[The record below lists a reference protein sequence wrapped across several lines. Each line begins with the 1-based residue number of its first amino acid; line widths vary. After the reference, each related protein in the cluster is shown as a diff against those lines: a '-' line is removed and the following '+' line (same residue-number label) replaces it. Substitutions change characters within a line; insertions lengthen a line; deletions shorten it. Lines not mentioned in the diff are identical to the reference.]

1 MSESSANGTPIKS
14 QPLSELE
21 SLFNDH
27 DLDCVVILG
36 AHILFPANATL
47 EKLTAVRDFFA
58 VMVKQKKEEQSHG

>member
-36 AHILFPANATL
+36 AHILFPANAPL
-47 EKLTAVRDFFA
+47 KQLSAVREFFA
-58 VMVKQKKEEQSHG
+58 DMVDQKIEEQLHG